1 MIEFCGVSFIRD
13 GKTIL
18 KDINL
23 KIKSGENWLVLGPN
37 GSGKSTLF
45 SMLMAYRISTTGRIM
60 CFGREFGKDNWSQV
74 KDKIGIISSTM
85 EKFNPTFFNM
95 TVKEI
100 LISGIKKTIG
110 IYDEVTKEEE
120 ETVEEYIKEY
130 NLSKLKSEYFK
141 NLSSGERKKVL
152 IVRSL
157 IQKPEVLILDE
168 PCASLDICERENI
181 LDTLRK
187 AKTDLIYI
195 THDVEETIPKITN
208 VLLLKDGKIFKC
220 GKKSEVLNSENLKNL
235 YGIDLNL
242 TKKNNYYSIEV
253 NARR

>member
-1 MIEFCGVSFIRD
+1 MIEFCGVSFVRD
-13 GKTIL
+13 GKNIL

-45 SMLMAYRISTTGRIM
+45 SILMAYRIATTGKIK
-60 CFGREFGKDNWSQV
+60 CFGREFGKENWNPV

-85 EKFNPTFFNM
+85 EKFNPTFFKM

-110 IYDEVTKEEE
+110 IYEEVTSEEE
-120 ETVEEYIKEY
+120 RIAEEYIKEY
-130 NLSKLKSEYFK
+130 NLSTLKNEYYK

-168 PCASLDICERENI
+168 PCASLDIYERENI

-187 AKTDLIYI
+187 TNTNLIYI

-220 GKKSEVLNSENLKNL
+220 GKKDEVLNSENLKKL

-253 NARR
+253 KNRR